1 MAART
6 MIGIAVVGAL
16 LAAGAMVA
24 AKKRP
29 HAKGRLGAADP
40 ATVASLRHDVAVFCA
55 IGERSTLLP
64 ENLSRAAELIEREFS
79 AAGYEVERQTYDVV
93 RDGARA
99 DNLIVELRG
108 SSRPDEIVVI
118 GAHYDSVTGTVGAD
132 DNASGVAALLAL
144 ARRFREAKPARTLRF
159 VAFVNEEPPHFQ
171 TETMGSWQ
179 YAKRA
184 HERGEKIVAML
195 SLEAVGYYSDAP
207 GSQQY
212 PPPLSFF
219 YPGRGN
225 FIGFVANTGS
235 RSLLRRS
242 LRTFRRSAR
251 FPSEG
256 AALPPVIR
264 EAGWSDQWSFWQF
277 GYPALMVTDT
287 AVFRNPHYHRPTDTA
302 ETLDYDRTA
311 RVVEGLLAVARE
323 LAR

>member
-40 ATVASLRHDVAVFCA
+40 ATVASLRRDVAALCA

-159 VAFVNEEPPHFQ
+159 VAFVNEEPPHFTSQ
-171 TETMGSWQ
+171 DMGSWQ
-179 YAKRA
+179 YAKRC
-184 HERGEKIVAML
+184 HDRRENIVAMV
-195 SLEAVGYYSDAP
+195 SLETIAYYDDRP
-207 GSQQY
+207 GSLQY
-212 PPPLSFF
+212 PPPLAAL
-219 YPGRGN
+219 YPDTGN
-225 FIGFVANTGS
+225 FIAFASNVGS
-235 RSLLRRS
+235 RALLSRCVNA
-242 LRTFRRSAR
+242 FRAATPFPAESA
-251 FPSEG
+251 
-256 AALPPVIR
+256 AAP
-264 EAGWSDQWSFWQF
+264 EAIAGIGWSDQWSFWQF
-277 GYPALMVTDT
+277 GWDAIMVTDT
-287 AVFRNPHYHRPTDTA
+287 APFRNPHYHEPSDRP
-302 ETLDYDRTA
+302 ETLDYERFA
-311 RVVEGLLAVARE
+311 QVVDGLGGVVSDLIR
-323 LAR
+323 